1 MFDAQLLPLGG
12 GESGNSLG
20 VRLSSNNSPQKSYS
34 RSSSRLSYEDTF
46 DDSEFSGPFVVDDDD
61 TTDLGSRYMDKPLLN
76 SGSLLLY
83 FTYLLSSSRE
93 NYLIL

>member
-1 MFDAQLLPLGG
+1 MQLLPLGG

-20 VRLSSNNSPQKSYS
+20 VRLSSNSSPRISYS

-61 TTDLGSRYMDKPLLN
+61 TTDPGSRYVDKPLLN
-76 SGSLLLY
+76 SGSY
-83 FTYLLSSSRE
+83 FFYITYHFSSPRE
-93 NYLIL
+93 NYFLLL